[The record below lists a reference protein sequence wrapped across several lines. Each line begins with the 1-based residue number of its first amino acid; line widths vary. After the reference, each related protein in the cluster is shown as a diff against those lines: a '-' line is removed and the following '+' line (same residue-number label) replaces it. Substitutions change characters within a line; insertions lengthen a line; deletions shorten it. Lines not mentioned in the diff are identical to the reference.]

1 MKFFNHQMKFLMNA
15 LKNNYKMNR
24 KTVIYMKLFLTVQ
37 VLKRKRKYKNNK
49 YRNII
54 VKILKKKY

>member
-1 MKFFNHQMKFLMNA
+1 MKFFNHQMKFLMNT